1 MILPQFKIVSNGN
14 MWNKWRKKKK
24 RKNDNK
30 EPESTISHCL
40 ISMKE
45 SRILSNGLMADKD
58 KWFKPGIKAYTK
70 EELVIAQKP
79 EIG

>member
-1 MILPQFKIVSNGN
+1 MK
-14 MWNKWRKKKK
+14 KEEKKKE
-24 RKNDNK
+24 RQQR
-30 EPESTISHCL
+30 T
-40 ISMKE
+40 
-45 SRILSNGLMADKD
+45 RIHHLTLFNFNERIKIRSNGLMADKV